1 MLISQLGVRCIE
13 IKISFN
19 YYREVL
25 PHTNINIVVLRSIII
40 IIIITF
46 LLIRGTCISSI
57 AYVKCT
63 FMRSSIFY
71 M

>member
-19 YYREVL
+19 YYHEVL
-25 PHTNINIVVLRSIII
+25 LHTNINIVVLRSI

-57 AYVKCT
+57 AYMKCT
-63 FMRSSIFY
+63 DVHL
-71 M
+71 